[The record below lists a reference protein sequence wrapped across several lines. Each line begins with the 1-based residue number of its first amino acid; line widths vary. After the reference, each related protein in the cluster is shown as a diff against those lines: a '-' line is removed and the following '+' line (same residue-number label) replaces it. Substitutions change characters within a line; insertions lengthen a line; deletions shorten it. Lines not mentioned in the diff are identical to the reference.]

1 MRATNNESLEG
12 DPPPAVTRKEGAS
25 LLATPKQVAD
35 LLQVSTRTLWRMR
48 SAGSLPTPVR
58 LGAAVRWRRAEIEAW
73 IREGCPSAGNRDN
86 DRRRN

>member
-1 MRATNNESLEG
+1 MRATNQEPFDNRPSSDASRE
-12 DPPPAVTRKEGAS
+12 EGAS
-25 LLATPKQVAD
+25 LLATPKQVAE

-58 LGAAVRWRRAEIEAW
+58 LGAAVRWRRDEIEAW
-73 IREGCPSAGNRDN
+73 IREGCPSSDGRDN